1 MADASE
7 GFDVMT
13 LGNGT
18 YLDRIIAQHRKRASA
33 DQRSLADLQRAA
45 KDRPPPRK
53 FLRAL
58 EEPGVSVIAEIKRR
72 SPSKGDLFPDLDPR
86 LLAGEYEAGGASSLS
101 VLADSPNFGG

>member
-33 DQRSLADLQRAA
+33 DQRSLADLQRAV

-58 EEPGVSVIAEIKRR
+58 EAVSYTHLTLPTI
-72 SPSKGDLFPDLDPR
+72 
-86 LLAGEYEAGGASSLS
+86 LL
-101 VLADSPNFGG
+101 V

>member
-33 DQRSLADLQRAA
+33 DQRSLADLQRAV
-45 KDRPPPRK
+45 KDRPPPR
-53 FLRAL
+53 L
-58 EEPGVSVIAEIKRR
+58 
-72 SPSKGDLFPDLDPR
+72 
-86 LLAGEYEAGGASSLS
+86 SLIHI
-101 VLADSPNFGG
+101 